1 MKLILFLAFVLMM
14 SGCDKSNR
22 SITGEMWSNPEN
34 VSSVMINDSDLTE
47 DGKNKLNR
55 DIGKGVVYDADR
67 KAYIIKVNEDDNWGN
82 ISLKVLAT
90 PFTIVADGVK
100 YTVVVAVSNPQI
112 TLAILEAVLKH

>member
-1 MKLILFLAFVLMM
+1 MKLIIIMAFVLML

-22 SITGEMWSNPEN
+22 SITGDMWSDPEN

-47 DGKNKLNR
+47 EGKNKLNR

-67 KAYIIKVNEDDNWGN
+67 KAYIIKVNEEDNWGN